1 MSMRLSASEAGG
13 SIAIP
18 TECARQRLPCRC
30 RPLKLHFTLIPT
42 PAVSSQTEASSPSN
56 QPLLISIGM
65 ALSQALNTSKR
76 TTTAAAAGLN
86 IIHEASEAGSK
97 DQQTLNEIAVREFLD
112 ALSKSSDVAM
122 AVAAIRALT
131 TVIRNSAAQT
141 MMGLSKELEEAA
153 QALQRSAT
161 CMHA

>member
-1 MSMRLSASEAGG
+1 MCPTAFALSPACSFVSHLSPHPALRPEAN
-13 SIAIP
+13 
-18 TECARQRLPCRC
+18 
-30 RPLKLHFTLIPT
+30 
-42 PAVSSQTEASSPSN
+42 SPSN
-56 QPLLISIGM
+56 QPSVIPIGM

-76 TTTAAAAGLN
+76 TTTAAAVGLN

>member
-1 MSMRLSASEAGG
+1 
-13 SIAIP
+13 
-18 TECARQRLPCRC
+18 
-30 RPLKLHFTLIPT
+30 
-42 PAVSSQTEASSPSN
+42 
-56 QPLLISIGM
+56 M

>member
-1 MSMRLSASEAGG
+1 MPDSVCPVARCSFVSHVSPHPVLRPEAN
-13 SIAIP
+13 
-18 TECARQRLPCRC
+18 
-30 RPLKLHFTLIPT
+30 
-42 PAVSSQTEASSPSN
+42 SPSN
-56 QPLLISIGM
+56 QPSVIPIGM

-153 QALQRSAT
+153 QALQRSDTT
-161 CMHA
+161 CIHVCITVM